1 MVNVVRVA
9 GETTQVTVITLG
21 YCLQV
26 SCECNSICSFEIVCG
41 DGAYALP
48 PFKVKINFLF
58 QQAGKQPKNREKY
71 LSIHGRCVMIERL
84 KNHVCRF

>member
-48 PFKVKINFLF
+48 PPFQSENKFFISASWKTAEKPGKVLVNPWKMC
-58 QQAGKQPKNREKY
+58 Y
-71 LSIHGRCVMIERL
+71 D
-84 KNHVCRF
+84 